1 MPTFANSRDLF
12 EIVDAD
18 RSSLGLTMN
27 TESESNQKK
36 PPLTDSP
43 WFWLYIFST
52 AALIALVVAQP
63 KYRPRQTQ
71 LERRFLAR
79 QEGGQT
85 IKGSD
90 GGTIVKPTGDN
101 LILRLGPLFL
111 IVGSLLMVA
120 WSRLWW
126 SRFIPQK
133 TTPSHEVEAL
143 KSSADSAINTSTAES
158 SETVQPT
165 DEEN

>member
-1 MPTFANSRDLF
+1 MTNEP
-12 EIVDAD
+12 
-18 RSSLGLTMN
+18 
-27 TESESNQKK
+27 ESKPK
-36 PPLTDSP
+36 RPPLTDSP

-52 AALIALVVAQP
+52 AALIALLLAQD
-63 KYRPRQTQ
+63 KFGDRQTQ

-85 IKGSD
+85 IKGAD
-90 GGTIVKPTGDN
+90 GKTIEKPTGDN

-126 SRFIPQK
+126 SRFISPK
-133 TTPSHEVEAL
+133 ASGPNDDEA
-143 KSSADSAINTSTAES
+143 E
-158 SETVQPT
+158 PT
-165 DEEN
+165 DANLAHHPANSTNSTIEET